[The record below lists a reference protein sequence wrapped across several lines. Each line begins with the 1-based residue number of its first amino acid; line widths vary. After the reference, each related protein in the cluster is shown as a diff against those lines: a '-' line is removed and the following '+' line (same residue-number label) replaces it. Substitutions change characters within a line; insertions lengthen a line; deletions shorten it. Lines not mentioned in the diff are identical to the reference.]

1 MASFLHDLTTGAART
16 AHAAYV
22 SALCAK
28 PQAKPG
34 DKLPLDVHVK
44 ENEPGKPFALE
55 LTGKNIIVRLDL
67 R

>member
-34 DKLPLDVHVK
+34 EKLPLDVHVK

-55 LTGKNIIVRLDL
+55 LTGKNIIVSPDL
-67 R
+67 H